1 MMNDDQ
7 HGNLDEREQNEQRFV
22 DSLLASAIGNA
33 NEEAQAKV
41 SAALSK
47 LDADESTLESAV
59 EIAGEND
66 DQLERANNG
75 SVWFARRTW
84 IGIATAAAVMIAV
97 ALPFI
102 AEGQSAMATI
112 RLSLE
117 QASKDVAR
125 HYSLESTFQRKGG
138 QTYERYSDLF
148 VKGNDRFAIRKAG
161 LLGREWWLGGDGDQ
175 TWALPPIGPIVEG
188 DHPELSRWLKR
199 KPDLSTPYLHVSSI
213 LERMGNG
220 YKLTKHGEATL
231 IDAGGREIR
240 CRHIVGRLRRAVDV
254 RDVNDRIP
262 DRIELWASLESGV
275 AQKVVA
281 TWDLDPG
288 AAGRVSMTVELLDHP
303 ELSDDWF
310 QPEGHY
316 EGERRRISFNS
327 NEM

>member
-1 MMNDDQ
+1 MNDDQ
-7 HGNLDEREQNEQRFV
+7 QDNEEDREPYEQRLI

-47 LDADESTLESAV
+47 LDADESNAEHA
-59 EIAGEND
+59 EGND
-66 DQLERANNG
+66 DQLASPNNG
-75 SVWFARRTW
+75 SVWFARRAW

-112 RLSLE
+112 RMSLE

-125 HYSLESTFQRKGG
+125 HYRLESTFQRKGG

-148 VKGNDRFAIRKAG
+148 VKGSDRFAIRKTG
-161 LLGREWWLGGDGDQ
+161 LLGRQWWLGGDGDK

-188 DHPELSRWLKR
+188 DHPGLSRWLKR

-231 IDAGGREIR
+231 TDADGREIR

-254 RDVNDRIP
+254 RDINDRIP

-281 TWDLDPG
+281 TWDLEPG
-288 AAGRVSMTVELLDHP
+288 AAGRVSMTVDLLDHP
-303 ELSDDWF
+303 ELGDDWF
-310 QPEGHY
+310 QPESHY
-316 EGERRRISFNS
+316 EGERRRINFNA

>member
-1 MMNDDQ
+1 MNDDQ
-7 HGNLDEREQNEQRFV
+7 QGNEEDREPYEQRLI
-22 DSLLASAIGNA
+22 DSLLESAIGNA
-33 NEEAQAKV
+33 NDEAQAKV

-47 LDADESTLESAV
+47 LDADESNAEHD
-59 EIAGEND
+59 GEND
-66 DQLERANNG
+66 DRLVSANNG
-75 SVWFARRTW
+75 NVWFARRTW

-112 RLSLE
+112 RLSLA
-117 QASKDVAR
+117 QANKDVAR

-161 LLGREWWLGGDGDQ
+161 LLGREWWLGGDGDK

-231 IDAGGREIR
+231 TGADGREIR

-262 DRIELWASLESGV
+262 DRIELWASLKSGV

-281 TWDLDPG
+281 SWDLDPG
-288 AAGRVSMTVELLDHP
+288 SAGRVSMTVELLDHP

-316 EGERRRISFNS
+316 DGERRRISFNS